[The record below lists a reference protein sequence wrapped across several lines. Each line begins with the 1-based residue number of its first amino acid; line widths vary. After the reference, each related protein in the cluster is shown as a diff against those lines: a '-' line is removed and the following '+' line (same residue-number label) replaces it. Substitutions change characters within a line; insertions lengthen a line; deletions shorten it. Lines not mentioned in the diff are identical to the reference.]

1 MSRARPDEARLR
13 RLLREAPVPG
23 AEAAERRG
31 LEVARAAFA
40 ERRPQRRSPLPRL
53 ALALAFAALLAALLL
68 SPAGARVRDWVDDV
82 FTAGVPDAEPGLTE
96 IPGGGRLLVQSAA
109 GPWIVQA
116 DGSRRLLGAYGEATW
131 SPRGLF
137 VGAAS
142 GRILTAVEPDGTP
155 HWSLSAPAPVADPR
169 WSPSGLEIAY
179 RAGDELRLV
188 GADGEGDEAL
198 DPAVAP
204 VAPAWSPQGL
214 ALLAYVDRG
223 GDLRVANALDGGV
236 VGSAPALPG
245 VDRLEWGAGAAGPA
259 PGSPSGGWLL
269 EASASAVHLRPLT
282 VQKLLSGLVVGPPR
296 PLPLPA
302 GARVRDAALSP
313 DGASLAVLVSL
324 GGDAPPRS
332 LVLLAPVAGGPP
344 RHLFATPG
352 RLAALAWSPDGG
364 RLLISWPEA
373 DQWLFVPAAGA
384 GRVRAVGDVA
394 RQFAPGGGAVGF
406 PGVEGWCCRPFV
418 GGSG

>member
-1 MSRARPDEARLR
+1 MSRARPQEARLR
-13 RLLREAPVPG
+13 QLLREAPVPG
-23 AEAAERRG
+23 AEAARRRG

-40 ERRPQRRSPLPRL
+40 ERQPERRSPLPRL
-53 ALALAFAALLAALLL
+53 ALALAIAALLAALLL
-68 SPAGARVRDWVDDV
+68 SPTGARVRDWVDDV

-109 GPWIVQA
+109 GPWVVQP
-116 DGSRRLLGAYGEATW
+116 DGSRRLLGAYREATW

-142 GRILTAVEPDGTP
+142 GRTLTAVEPDGMP

-179 RAGDELRLV
+179 RAGDELRVV

-204 VAPAWSPQGL
+204 VAPAWSPRGL

-223 GDLRVANALDGGV
+223 GGLRVANALDSSV

-245 VDRLEWGAGAAGPA
+245 VDRLEWGAAAGPA
-259 PGSPSGGWLL
+259 AESSSGGWLL
-269 EASASAVHLRPLT
+269 EASASAVRLRPLT
-282 VQKLLSGLVVGPPR
+282 VRKLLSGLDIGPPR
-296 PLPLPA
+296 RVPLPP

-313 DGASLAVLVSL
+313 DGDSLAVLVTL
-324 GGDAPPRS
+324 GRAASRRS
-332 LVLLAPVAGGPP
+332 LVLLAPVAGGAP
-344 RHLFATPG
+344 RRLFATPG
-352 RLAALAWSPDGG
+352 RLAALAFSPDGS
-364 RLLISWPEA
+364 RLLISWPDA

-394 RQFAPGGGAVGF
+394 RQFAPGGGAVAF